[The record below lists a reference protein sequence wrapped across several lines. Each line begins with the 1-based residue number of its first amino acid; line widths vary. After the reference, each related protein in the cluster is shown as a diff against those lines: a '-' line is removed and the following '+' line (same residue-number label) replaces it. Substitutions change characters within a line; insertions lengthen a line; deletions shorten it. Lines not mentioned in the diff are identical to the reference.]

1 MRCHRPV
8 AMTARELGLYDAA
21 SLFAL
26 AGVFAITGRPI
37 SAAPLGQGLI
47 NATFA
52 LETDAG
58 GYVLQRINRQVF
70 PHPERIM
77 ANLGVLAGHLTRH
90 PSPGI
95 AIPTPIPRRD
105 GAAFAVDR
113 DGNLWRLMERIPDA
127 VNLTQVETQAQACE
141 VGFALGRF
149 HHLVADLDPGRLAVS
164 LPGFHVTLGYLA
176 RLDRVL
182 AKNRPNAL
190 GPDLTHCL
198 AEVES
203 RRRLAGTLDRARR
216 AGDIPQRVTHGD
228 PKLDNI
234 LFHRRDGRAI
244 GLIDLDTV
252 QPGLVQHDVGDCL
265 RSCCNR
271 QGESA
276 LAGAGVRFDLDI
288 AEPILRAYARETRD
302 ALAPADLTGMY
313 DGIRLVPFELGI
325 RFLADHLAGDCY
337 FRVHSRGENLA
348 KALTQFALTADIE
361 RQEDA
366 IRALVRGA
374 FGQPAVNRPA

>member
-1 MRCHRPV
+1 
-8 AMTARELGLYDAA
+8 MTARELELYDAA
-21 SLFAL
+21 TLFAL
-26 AGVFAITGRPI
+26 AEGFAIMGRPT
-37 SAAPLGQGLI
+37 SVDPLGQGLI
-47 NATFA
+47 NATFS

-77 ANLGVLAGHLTRH
+77 ANLGVLAAHLARH
-90 PSPGI
+90 PRPGI

-105 GAAFAVDR
+105 GAAVAVDR

-127 VNLTQVETQAQACE
+127 VNLAQVETQAQARE

-149 HHLVADLDPGRLAVS
+149 HRLVADLDPGRLAAS

-182 AKNRPNAL
+182 AEHRPNAL
-190 GPDLTHCL
+190 GPELAHCL
-198 AEVES
+198 AEVEE
-203 RRRLAGTLDRARR
+203 RRPLAGTLDRARR
-216 AGDIPQRVTHGD
+216 SGGIPQRVTHGD

-234 LFHRRDGRAI
+234 LFHRGDGRVL

-252 QPGLVQHDVGDCL
+252 QPGLIQHDIGDCL

-271 QGESA
+271 HGESA

-288 AEPILRAYARETRD
+288 AEPILRAYAGETRD
-302 ALAPADLTGMY
+302 VLGPADLAGVY

-325 RFLADHLAGDCY
+325 RFLTDHLAGDCY
-337 FRVHSRGENLA
+337 FRVRSRGENLA

-361 RQEDA
+361 RQADA
-366 IRALVRGA
+366 IRSLVRNA
-374 FGQPAVNRPA
+374 FGQPAGNRQA